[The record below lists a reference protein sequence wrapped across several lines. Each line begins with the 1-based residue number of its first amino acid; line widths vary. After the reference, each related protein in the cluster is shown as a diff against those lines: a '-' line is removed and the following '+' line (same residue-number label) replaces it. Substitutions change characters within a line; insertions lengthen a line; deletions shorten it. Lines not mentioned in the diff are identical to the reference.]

1 MMKKATFKAI
11 TLAGVLFNIASMIT
25 TVDAATCQPGT
36 YTFTLNGSDC
46 QVCPPSTYTDLPGS
60 FYCKPCLD
68 TMFQYEG
75 ANSAELWNG
84 DLYCV
89 YLGDDD
95 DDIFNVDTMDPT
107 TTYPPSSIQVAEG
120 VFSDAPSQVPSPS
133 PSRIPSTMPSKV
145 SSTAPSSSP
154 SNGPSSSPSS
164 APSDSSSSGPSN
176 SPSSAPSDSPS
187 SGPSNSPSSAPGDS
201 PSSGPSNSP
210 TTSPSSSP
218 SASTPQPTETEND
231 TTSVLEL
238 ATEESI
244 VCDEDGNFEWHGQ
257 CKQCPADY
265 EAILYPFLVLF
276 LLAFIVLLL
285 QYLLPSCFT
294 PLVWWGLEYLQ
305 MLYLIGISS
314 ISWSPL
320 ADIVFRKFL
329 PLFALDLNASFN
341 VQCVMGDNWQ
351 READMLLVLSLPV
364 IALILL
370 TFLSKISSGRIIRDE
385 TVSRWMSVVLYMGYL
400 KLILTSLEVLDFPTS
415 WSADDLS
422 SWVNSDP
429 FYSTLGGLAGLLFYG
444 VAFPSWFLQNLGRY
458 YSLTHTDAQQQ
469 KDEPA
474 GQDVENNG
482 ERSKRSSIKK
492 QAKKKKDLFMT
503 LGVFPTTLRPGAWW
517 WPGLM
522 MLRKFIFAMLLVV
535 FDDASFLLLA
545 IFLATHLLGFIAQQ
559 CYSPL
564 GAESRK
570 KWYHTATVD
579 TVLQLC
585 LIVMVGVAFLSFWSV
600 NEDGMKE
607 NFQKWTEDILVLVIF
622 TPSLIYLGVAIGVSC
637 AQPEPRFKAA
647 AFKILSYHTSAKGD
661 NAPGDNG
668 GGLSIMQSFD
678 TQSASSQS
686 YDEASDS
693 QKEIQF
699 LGDVDGA
706 DEWKQTADYDDWI
719 ATGAQSAVMQEDGGE
734 EVSQGRGDSTIATN
748 DLEIDIEG
756 FDDDMATVYEE
767 VWVDEATGEEIS
779 DPKNGNWMDAETG
792 MRAVPIDN

>member
-11 TLAGVLFNIASMIT
+11 TLAGVLFNIASIIT

-46 QVCPPSTYTDLPGS
+46 QVCPPGTYTDLPGS

-95 DDIFNVDTMDPT
+95 DDIFNIETMDPT

-120 VFSDAPSQVPSPS
+120 VFSDAPSQVPSP
-133 PSRIPSTMPSKV
+133 IPSTMPTKV
-145 SSTAPSSSP
+145 SSAAPSSSP
-154 SNGPSSSPSS
+154 SNEPSSSPSS
-164 APSDSSSSGPSN
+164 AS
-176 SPSSAPSDSPS
+176 SDSPS
-187 SGPSNSPSSAPGDS
+187 SE
-201 PSSGPSNSP
+201 PSNSP
-210 TTSPSSSP
+210 TTSPSTSPTASSL
-218 SASTPQPTETEND
+218 QPTESVSSSETEND

-244 VCDEDGNFEWHGQ
+244 VCDEDGNFDWHGQ
-257 CKQCPADY
+257 CKQCPTDY

-305 MLYLIGISS
+305 MLYLIGISP
-314 ISWSPL
+314 ITWSPI
-320 ADIVFRKFL
+320 ADIVFGKFL

-341 VQCVMGDNWQ
+341 VQCVMGDNWK
-351 READMLLVLSLPV
+351 READMLLVLSFPV

-385 TVSRWMSVVLYMGYL
+385 TVSRWMSIVLYMGYL

-429 FYSTLGGLAGLLFYG
+429 FYSTLGGFAGLLFYG
-444 VAFPSWFLQNLGRY
+444 VAFPFWFLQNIGRY
-458 YSLTHTDAQQQ
+458 YSLAHTDAQQ

-474 GQDVENNG
+474 IQDEENG
-482 ERSKRSSIKK
+482 ERSKRSSIRK
-492 QAKKKKDLFMT
+492 QAKKKKDLFMM

-522 MLRKFIFAMLLVV
+522 MLRKFIFAVLLVT
-535 FDDASFLLLA
+535 FDDSSFLLLV
-545 IFLATHLLGFIAQQ
+545 IFLATHLLGFIAQR
-559 CYSPL
+559 CCSPL

-585 LIVMVGVAFLSFWSV
+585 LIVMVGVAFLSFWSI

-607 NFQKWTEDILVLVIF
+607 NFQKWTEDILVLCIF

-637 AQPEPRFKAA
+637 AQPEPCFEAA
-647 AFKILSYHTSAKGD
+647 ASEILSYDTSTKGD
-661 NAPGDNG
+661 DAPDANG

-686 YDEASDS
+686 YDEASVS
-693 QKEIQF
+693 QNEIQF
-699 LGDVDGA
+699 FGDVDGA
-706 DEWKQTADYDDWI
+706 DEWKETADYDDWI
-719 ATGAQSAVMQEDGGE
+719 ATGAPSAVMQEDGE
-734 EVSQGRGDSTIATN
+734 EVAQGRGDSTIATN

-756 FDDDMATVYEE
+756 FDDDDMATVYEE

-779 DPKNGNWMDAETG
+779 DPKNGNWMDPETG
-792 MRAVPIDN
+792 MRAVPLDN